1 MWTQRSQPFPFVGM
15 QRGCSSVGDEFCTQL
30 GKEFEMRLYG
40 VSSILFAG
48 LLTIGVASGQ
58 TTPPAD
64 DPHHPAVEEGAVA
77 PEAPDAALQPSSVD
91 GGTGMGAMMS
101 PEMMQMMMQ
110 MMAQHHP
117 AGQTPITGMA
127 GGMQSSTGADIGP
140 EVIFGLAPSAPPE
153 MTPEK
158 VGSWLEAQL
167 DRLGNPR
174 LRLGD
179 IGEASDGSITA
190 EIRTVDGALVQKLS
204 FNRFPGFVRQ
214 ID

>member
-1 MWTQRSQPFPFVGM
+1 
-15 QRGCSSVGDEFCTQL
+15 
-30 GKEFEMRLYG
+30 MRVYC

-48 LLTIGVASGQ
+48 LLTIGAASGQ

-77 PEAPDAALQPSSVD
+77 PEAPDAALQPSSVG

-127 GGMQSSTGADIGP
+127 GGMQSSTGDDIGP

-158 VGSWLEAQL
+158 VRSWLEAQL

-174 LRLGD
+174 LQLGD

>member
-1 MWTQRSQPFPFVGM
+1 MRV
-15 QRGCSSVGDEFCTQL
+15 CS
-30 GKEFEMRLYG
+30 
-40 VSSILFAG
+40 VSSILLAG
-48 LLTIGVASGQ
+48 FLTIGAASGQ
-58 TTPPAD
+58 TPPPAD
-64 DPHHPAVEEGAVA
+64 DPHHPAVDEETTATVEAEVA
-77 PEAPDAALQPSSVD
+77 PQPQPPSGEA
-91 GGTGMGAMMS
+91 GMGAMMS

-127 GGMQSSTGADIGP
+127 GGMQSSTGDDIGP

-158 VGSWLEAQL
+158 VRSWLEAQL

-174 LRLGD
+174 LQLGD